1 MIRREL
7 IGEEAAGRLFGYV
20 RVLTQAKKTGRVR
33 ITSEQ
38 LGSYTNV
45 NPSEVRRDLSQIGK
59 LGRRGVRYSV
69 DRLLD
74 ELRELLFLTGA
85 SPIVLVGAGRLG
97 EAIANSPIFADY
109 GITIAAIVDRDP
121 DKVGREFGH
130 VTVSDYQQL
139 ADLVRR
145 RKLIVGVLAVPAA
158 SAQQAASDLVAAGVK
173 IILNYSQALLD
184 LPVEVRVLTS
194 NPAAQL
200 IAALALQRG

>member
-1 MIRREL
+1 M
-7 IGEEAAGRLFGYV
+7 GEEAAGRLFGYV

-33 ITSEQ
+33 IMSEE

-45 NPSEVRRDLSQIGK
+45 NASEARRDLAQIGK
-59 LGRRGVRYSV
+59 LGRRGVGYSV

-109 GITIAAIVDRDP
+109 GIRIAAIVDRDP
-121 DKVGREFGH
+121 DKVGRGLGH
-130 VTVSDYQQL
+130 LTVSDYQQL

-145 RKLIVGVLAVPAA
+145 RKLIVGVLAVPTA

-200 IAALALQRG
+200 IAALALQPG